1 MNKIDMITIGIL
13 VVFALLGYN
22 KGLVEE
28 LTSMIAVFI
37 SGVGAYLSRIP
48 IATAIYNKLN
58 LGSKIVDVIR
68 PTINEQ
74 VYQIKTMAQG
84 TDITKIDSSVL
95 DKQLEPIKAS
105 IGKVTLMT
113 KDISESVFHKLNIKE
128 MIIQNINS
136 DQVVDTVTNQISGQ
150 LEKVLMFT
158 LGLFAMIVVF
168 LLLMVIFGTLSK
180 LFSKAINKIFLVGTV
195 NHMLGIIPGL
205 IKGGIFSAIIVGILF
220 GVTIVK
226 EFPPLTHEQVI
237 TSGTF
242 KAMKSLSKVDKTDT
256 LKLKKQIVDDVPVK
270 YATEKK

>member
-1 MNKIDMITIGIL
+1 MNTIDMITIGIL
-13 VVFALLGYN
+13 IVFALIGYS

-28 LTSMIAVFI
+28 LTSLIAVFI
-37 SGVGAYLSRIP
+37 SGIGAYLSRIP

-84 TDITKIDSSVL
+84 TDITKIDSSLL

-113 KDISESVFHKLNIKE
+113 KDISESVFSKLNVKE

-136 DQVVDTVTNQISGQ
+136 DKVVDTVTNQIAGQ

-180 LFSKAINKIFLVGTV
+180 LLSKAVNKIFLVGTA
-195 NHMLGIIPGL
+195 NHLLGIIPGL

-226 EFPPLTHEQVI
+226 EFPALTHDQVI
-237 TSGTF
+237 ASGTF
-242 KAMKSLSKVDKTDT
+242 KAIKGLSKIDKQDIN
-256 LKLKKQIVDDVPVK
+256 KMKKQIVDDVPIKV
-270 YATEKK
+270 ANEKK

>member
-1 MNKIDMITIGIL
+1 MNTIDMITIGIL
-13 VVFALLGYN
+13 VVFALIGYS

-28 LTSMIAVFI
+28 LTSLIAVFV
-37 SGVGAYLSRIP
+37 SGVCAYISRVP

-68 PTINEQ
+68 PAINEQ

-84 TDITKIDSSVL
+84 TDITQIDTSVL

-113 KDISESVFHKLNIKE
+113 KDISESVFSKLNVKE

-136 DQVVDTVTNQISGQ
+136 DKVVDTVTNQIAGQ

-158 LGLFAMIVVF
+158 LGLFAMIIVF
-168 LLLMVIFGTLSK
+168 LLLMIVFSILAQ
-180 LFSKAINKIFLVGTV
+180 LFTKVINKIFLVGTA
-195 NHMLGIIPGL
+195 NHVLGIIPGL
-205 IKGGIFSAIIVGILF
+205 IKGAICSAIIVGILF

-226 EFPPLTHEQVI
+226 EFPPITHEKVI
-237 TSGTF
+237 ASETF
-242 KAMKSLSKVDKTDT
+242 KTLKALSKVDKSTT
-256 LKLKKQIVDDVPVK
+256 VKLKKQIVDDVPTKV
-270 YATEKK
+270 ANKKK

>member
-1 MNKIDMITIGIL
+1 MNTIDMISIGIL
-13 VVFALLGYN
+13 IVFALMGYS

-28 LTSMIAVFI
+28 LTSLIAVVV
-37 SGVGAYLSRIP
+37 SGVCAYISRIP

-74 VYQIKTMAQG
+74 VYQIKTMTQN
-84 TDITKIDSSVL
+84 TDITQIDSSLL
-95 DKQLEPIKAS
+95 DKQLEPIKDS
-105 IGKVTLMT
+105 ISKVTLMT
-113 KDISESVFHKLNIKE
+113 KDIGESVFSKLNVKE

-136 DQVVDTVTNQISGQ
+136 DQVVDTVTNQIAGQ
-150 LEKVLMFT
+150 LEKVLLFT
-158 LGLFAMIVVF
+158 LGLFAMIIVF
-168 LLLMVIFGTLSK
+168 LILMVIFGTLAK
-180 LFSKAINKIFLVGTV
+180 LLSKAVNKIFLVGTV

-205 IKGGIFSAIIVGILF
+205 IKGGICSVIIVGILF

-226 EFPPLTHEQVI
+226 EFPALTHEQVI

-242 KAMKSLSKVDKTDT
+242 KAMKKLSKIDKTDAI
-256 LKLKKQIVDDVPVK
+256 KLKNQIVDDVPVK

>member
-1 MNKIDMITIGIL
+1 MNTIDMITIGIL
-13 VVFALLGYN
+13 IVFALIGYS

-28 LTSMIAVFI
+28 LTSLIAVFI
-37 SGVGAYLSRIP
+37 SGIGAYLSRIP

-84 TDITKIDSSVL
+84 TDITKIDSSLL

-113 KDISESVFHKLNIKE
+113 KDISESVFSKLNVKE

-136 DQVVDTVTNQISGQ
+136 DQVVDTVTNQIAGQ

-168 LLLMVIFGTLSK
+168 LILMVIFGTLSK
-180 LFSKAINKIFLVGTV
+180 LLSKAVNKIFLVGTA
-195 NHMLGIIPGL
+195 NHLLGIIPGL

-226 EFPPLTHEQVI
+226 EFSALTHDQVI
-237 TSGTF
+237 ASGTF
-242 KAMKSLSKVDKTDT
+242 KAIKGLSKIDKQDIN
-256 LKLKKQIVDDVPVK
+256 KMKKQIVDDVPIKV
-270 YATEKK
+270 ANEKK

>member
-1 MNKIDMITIGIL
+1 MNTIDMITIGIL
-13 VVFALLGYN
+13 VVFALIGYS

-28 LTSMIAVFI
+28 LTSLIAVFV
-37 SGVGAYLSRIP
+37 SGVCAYISRVP

-84 TDITKIDSSVL
+84 TDITQIDTSVL

-113 KDISESVFHKLNIKE
+113 KDIAESVFSKLNVKE

-136 DQVVDTVTNQISGQ
+136 DKVVDTVTNQIAGQ

-158 LGLFAMIVVF
+158 LGLFAMIIVF
-168 LLLMVIFGTLSK
+168 LLLMIVFSILAQ
-180 LFSKAINKIFLVGTV
+180 LFTKVINKIFLVGTA
-195 NHMLGIIPGL
+195 NHVLGIIPGL
-205 IKGGIFSAIIVGILF
+205 IKGAICSAIIVGILF

-226 EFPPLTHEQVI
+226 AFPPITHEKVI
-237 TSGTF
+237 ASETF
-242 KAMKSLSKVDKTDT
+242 KTLKALSKVDKSTT
-256 LKLKKQIVDDVPVK
+256 VKLKKQIVDDVPTKV
-270 YATEKK
+270 ANEKK

>member
-1 MNKIDMITIGIL
+1 MNTIDMITIGIL
-13 VVFALLGYN
+13 IVFALIGYS

-28 LTSMIAVFI
+28 LTSLIAVFV
-37 SGVGAYLSRIP
+37 SGVCAYISRIP

-84 TDITKIDSSVL
+84 TEITQIDSSLL
-95 DKQLEPIKAS
+95 DKQLEPIKDS
-105 IGKVTLMT
+105 ISKVTLMI
-113 KDISESVFHKLNIKE
+113 KDISESVFSKLNVKE

-136 DQVVDTVTNQISGQ
+136 DQVVDTVTNQIAGQ
-150 LEKVLMFT
+150 LEKVLIFT
-158 LGLFAMIVVF
+158 LGLFAMIIVF
-168 LLLMVIFGTLSK
+168 LILMVIFGTLSK
-180 LFSKAINKIFLVGTV
+180 LLSKAVNKIFLVGTV

>member
-1 MNKIDMITIGIL
+1 MNTIDMISIGIL
-13 VVFALLGYN
+13 IVFALMGYS

-28 LTSMIAVFI
+28 LTSLIAVVV
-37 SGVGAYLSRIP
+37 SGVCAYISRIP

-74 VYQIKTMAQG
+74 VYQIKTMTQG
-84 TDITKIDSSVL
+84 TEITQIDSSLL
-95 DKQLEPIKAS
+95 DKQLEPIKDS
-105 IGKVTLMT
+105 ISKVTLMT
-113 KDISESVFHKLNIKE
+113 KDISESVFSKLNVKE

-136 DQVVDTVTNQISGQ
+136 DQVVDTVTNQIAGQ
-150 LEKVLMFT
+150 LEKVLIFT
-158 LGLFAMIVVF
+158 LGLFAMIIVF
-168 LLLMVIFGTLSK
+168 LILMVIFGTLAK
-180 LFSKAINKIFLVGTV
+180 LLSKAVNKIFLVGTV

-205 IKGGIFSAIIVGILF
+205 IKGGICSVIIVGILF

-226 EFPPLTHEQVI
+226 EFPALTHEQVI

-242 KAMKSLSKVDKTDT
+242 KSMKKLSKIDKTDAI
-256 LKLKKQIVDDVPVK
+256 KLKNQIVDDVPVK

>member
-1 MNKIDMITIGIL
+1 MNTIDMITLGIL
-13 VVFALLGYN
+13 IVFALIGYS

-28 LTSMIAVFI
+28 LTSLIAVVV
-37 SGVGAYLSRIP
+37 SGVCAYISRIP

-74 VYQIKTMAQG
+74 VYQIKTMTQN
-84 TDITKIDSSVL
+84 TDITQIDSSLL
-95 DKQLEPIKAS
+95 DKQLEPIKDS
-105 IGKVTLMT
+105 ISKVTLMT
-113 KDISESVFHKLNIKE
+113 KDIGESVFSKLNVKE

-136 DQVVDTVTNQISGQ
+136 EQVVDTVTNQIAGQ
-150 LEKVLMFT
+150 LEKVLLFT
-158 LGLFAMIVVF
+158 LGLFAMIIVF
-168 LLLMVIFGTLSK
+168 LILMVIFGTLSK
-180 LFSKAINKIFLVGTV
+180 LLSKAVNKIFLVGTV

-226 EFPPLTHEQVI
+226 EFPALTHEQVI

-242 KAMKSLSKVDKTDT
+242 KAMKKLSKIDKTDAIN
-256 LKLKKQIVDDVPVK
+256 LKNQIVDDVPVK

>member
-1 MNKIDMITIGIL
+1 MNTIDMITIGIL
-13 VVFALLGYN
+13 IVFALIGYS

-28 LTSMIAVFI
+28 LTSLIAVFI
-37 SGVGAYLSRIP
+37 SGIGAYLSRIP

-84 TDITKIDSSVL
+84 TDVTKLDSSLL

-113 KDISESVFHKLNIKE
+113 KDISESVFSKLNVKE

-136 DQVVDTVTNQISGQ
+136 DQVVDTVTNQIAGQ

-180 LFSKAINKIFLVGTV
+180 LLSKAVNKIFLVGTA
-195 NHMLGIIPGL
+195 NHLLGIIPGL

-226 EFPPLTHEQVI
+226 EFPALTHDQVI
-237 TSGTF
+237 ASGTF
-242 KAMKSLSKVDKTDT
+242 KTIKGLSKIDKQDIN
-256 LKLKKQIVDDVPVK
+256 KMKKQIVDDVPIKV
-270 YATEKK
+270 ANKKK

>member
-1 MNKIDMITIGIL
+1 MITIGIL
-13 VVFALLGYN
+13 IVFALLGYS

-28 LTSMIAVFI
+28 LTSLIAVFI

-84 TDITKIDSSVL
+84 TDITKIDSSLL

-113 KDISESVFHKLNIKE
+113 KDISESVFSKLNVKE

-136 DQVVDTVTNQISGQ
+136 DQVVDTVTNQIAGQ

-168 LLLMVIFGTLSK
+168 LILMVIFGTLSK
-180 LFSKAINKIFLVGTV
+180 LLSKAVNKIFLVGTA
-195 NHMLGIIPGL
+195 NHLLGIIPGL

-226 EFPPLTHEQVI
+226 EFPALTHDQVI
-237 TSGTF
+237 ASGTF
-242 KAMKSLSKVDKTDT
+242 KAIKGLSKIDKQDVN
-256 LKLKKQIVDDVPVK
+256 KMKKQIVDDVPIKV
-270 YATEKK
+270 ANEKK